1 MCEVASRR
9 TFLRWTVILTAAG
22 FSGIGLATALLLQ
35 PTKSSASNSPQDS
48 LSTVAETDRSVP
60 TDASTQI
67 VTEIAIQQT
76 TVAVPH
82 IGSPTTTGFQSA
94 SINVTVLF
102 VDMAPSIIQ
111 PTSNTVTVQYPA
123 RFSDLEVVLW
133 RTYPVLQTMPAMQ
146 VLINGVS
153 LDGDPDLNDGDEV
166 VFIPLMA
173 GG

>member
-1 MCEVASRR
+1 MSEVASRR
-9 TFLRWTVILTAAG
+9 TFLKWTVILTAAG
-22 FSGIGLATALLLQ
+22 LSGIGLATALLLQ
-35 PTKSSASNSPQDS
+35 PTKSSASNSSQDS

-60 TDASTQI
+60 TNASTQI
-67 VTEIAIQQT
+67 VTEIAIQQIT
-76 TVAVPH
+76 VPH
-82 IGSPTTTGFQSA
+82 SASPTTTGFQSA

-102 VDMAPSIIQ
+102 VEMAPSIIQ
-111 PTSNTVTVQYPA
+111 PTSNTVAVQYPA

-133 RTYPVLQTMPAMQ
+133 RTYPVLQTMPPMQ